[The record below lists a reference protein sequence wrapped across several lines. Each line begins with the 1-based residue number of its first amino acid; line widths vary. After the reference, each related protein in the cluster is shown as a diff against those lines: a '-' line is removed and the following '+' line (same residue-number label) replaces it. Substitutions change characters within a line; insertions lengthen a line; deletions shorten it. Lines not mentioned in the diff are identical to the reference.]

1 MTILDLLPL
10 LNGWRYIPF
19 DITAPIV
26 CTAKKEIVVLDKM
39 EGWFIWA
46 GGIVNN
52 KNAKLIV
59 TYDDYYIADTTPFEC
74 YTGSLTRPSAVGFW
88 LGTYDAT
95 NNIYALFFSPPYPWS
110 FRKKLKLE
118 VEPPTGESVI
128 VSTYSQLVILIDDK
142 DAFLKSLRELY
153 IIPIKP
159 I

>member
-10 LNGWRYIPF
+10 LEGWRYVPF
-19 DITAPIV
+19 DITAPVI
-26 CTAKKEIVVLDKM
+26 CTAKKDIVTLDGM

-46 GGIVNN
+46 GGIINN

-59 TYDDYYIADTTPFEC
+59 TYDNYYTADTTPIEC

-88 LGTYDAT
+88 LGTYDTT

-110 FRKKLKLE
+110 FRKRLKLE

-128 VSTYSQLVILIDDK
+128 VSTYSQLVILIDDR
-142 DAFLKSLRELY
+142 DAFLKSLRA
-153 IIPIKP
+153 IKP